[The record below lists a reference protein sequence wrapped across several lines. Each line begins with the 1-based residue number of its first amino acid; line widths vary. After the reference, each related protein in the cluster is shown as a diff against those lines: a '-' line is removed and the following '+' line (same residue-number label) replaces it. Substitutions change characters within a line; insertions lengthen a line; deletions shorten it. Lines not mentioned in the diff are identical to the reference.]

1 MMISVLHPVELPSLD
16 KLLAVPASSR
26 MEWRPPES
34 TSDIDRLNKLVAYY
48 ESVNLDQI
56 QQIANYKQTQEASA
70 KSILEYEKSKKQ
82 LQKTIK
88 SLEGRMKFDKIA
100 AEGLKKKFNLLEV
113 DVRELSHSNE
123 QMNLEIDKDKSMI
136 AQLKEDLNNNRSD
149 KLKFMHENANL
160 KKQVASLTSSETD
173 ASADAVFA
181 RTDLLS
187 KLQMLDNTMS
197 HNESLQRTVAAQS
210 AEVLTLTHEK
220 HDLHEKLLAAK
231 KQVVSLEV
239 MTAEHNRTIDILQH
253 EVSRLRKELS
263 VSSHSVNVRSTA
275 LLSRSG
281 ATNPANRISTDIT
294 HCSYGTDTDGPYAL
308 SRRPQTQ
315 HGLSRERNLLSSS
328 SGSIN
333 YDLSRS
339 ASRSM
344 SRSQQRSQQR
354 KSLNDSLLLNT
365 TASTS
370 HHNLPA
376 LSESERLSAHKEY
389 SYVDLSA
396 HLQKPTESSTSAVL
410 VGGGSI
416 STHGNSLDKTMR
428 SSLMQD
434 YNEVIVAAQ
443 VGPSLR
449 ANASN
454 NTHPHAHSQVSD
466 TSHAVPAAMCS
477 PVSTPYRRPNTQQHQ
492 PSPLKPLTAQSSSA
506 RNQHSTDSA
515 TWFQQSLATTNNNSR
530 EHSAHMLE
538 SLSNIKKCYSS
549 SPSTNH
555 SRKGMNSVSKEQAGD
570 AKTNNPFVLS
580 TGGDNSMWSAEDS
593 NPNSPARVSF
603 QPSDPSK
610 KVKKAKTS
618 LSQDA
623 PNAPI
628 QPPPETN
635 NKKSMFVGAGLG
647 LKHNHALDAE
657 LSNLNKG
664 STQQILKK
672 ILGDRFD

>member
-1 MMISVLHPVELPSLD
+1 
-16 KLLAVPASSR
+16 

-113 DVRELSHSNE
+113 DVRDLSHSNE
-123 QMNLEIDKDKSMI
+123 QMNIEIDKDKSII
-136 AQLKEDLNNNRSD
+136 AQLKDDLNSNRSD

-160 KKQVASLTSSETD
+160 KKQVASLTSSETS

-181 RTDLLS
+181 RSDLLN

-210 AEVLTLTHEK
+210 AEVLALSHEK

-263 VSSHSVNVRSTA
+263 ASSHSVNVRSTA
-275 LLSRSG
+275 LLTRGG

-315 HGLSRERNLLSSS
+315 HGLSRERNILSSS

-344 SRSQQRSQQR
+344 SRSMQRSQQR
-354 KSLNDSLLLNT
+354 KSLNDSSLLNT
-365 TASTS
+365 ITSTS
-370 HHNLPA
+370 HQNLPA
-376 LSESERLSAHKEY
+376 LSESERLSTHKEY

-449 ANASN
+449 ANASSSA
-454 NTHPHAHSQVSD
+454 HPHPHSHLSD
-466 TSHAVPAAMCS
+466 SHTAPVAMCS

-492 PSPLKPLTAQSSSA
+492 SSPLKPLTAQSSSA
-506 RNQHSTDSA
+506 RNQVSSSA
-515 TWFQQSLATTNNNSR
+515 DGAAWFQQQSQALATTNNSNGSVASR
-530 EHSAHMLE
+530 AEHSAHMLE

-549 SPSTNH
+549 SPSNNQ
-555 SRKGMNSVSKEQAGD
+555 SRKGLHSVSKEHEI
-570 AKTNNPFVLS
+570 NPFTLS
-580 TGGDNSMWSAEDS
+580 TGGENSMWSAEVS
-593 NPNSPARVSF
+593 NPSSPARVSF

-610 KVKKAKTS
+610 KAKKAKAK
-618 LSQDA
+618 LNQDVHNL
-623 PNAPI
+623 PN

-647 LKHNHALDAE
+647 LKHNHTLDAE

>member
-1 MMISVLHPVELPSLD
+1 
-16 KLLAVPASSR
+16 
-26 MEWRPPES
+26 
-34 TSDIDRLNKLVAYY
+34 
-48 ESVNLDQI
+48 
-56 QQIANYKQTQEASA
+56 
-70 KSILEYEKSKKQ
+70 
-82 LQKTIK
+82 
-88 SLEGRMKFDKIA
+88 MKFDKIA

-136 AQLKEDLNNNRSD
+136 AQLKEDLNSNRSD

-210 AEVLTLTHEK
+210 AEVLTLSHEK

-263 VSSHSVNVRSTA
+263 ASSHSVNVRSTA

-344 SRSQQRSQQR
+344 SRSMQRSQQR
-354 KSLNDSLLLNT
+354 KSLNDSSLLNT
-365 TASTS
+365 TTSTS
-370 HHNLPA
+370 HHNLPT
-376 LSESERLSAHKEY
+376 LSDSERVSAHKVY

-449 ANASN
+449 ANAH
-454 NTHPHAHSQVSD
+454 NTAASHPHSHSQVPD
-466 TSHAVPAAMCS
+466 TSHAAPVAMCS

-506 RNQHSTDSA
+506 RNQHPADGA
-515 TWFQQSLATTNNNSR
+515 AWFQQSLTTNNNSLASR
-530 EHSAHMLE
+530 GEHSAHMLE

-555 SRKGMNSVSKEQAGD
+555 SRKGLSSVSKEQTEH
-570 AKTNNPFVLS
+570 AKVNHPFTLS
-580 TGGDNSMWSAEDS
+580 TGGDNSLWSAEASDL
-593 NPNSPARVSF
+593 NSPARVSF

-610 KVKKAKTS
+610 KAKKVKAL

-635 NKKSMFVGAGLG
+635 NKKSKFVGAGLG

>member
-1 MMISVLHPVELPSLD
+1 
-16 KLLAVPASSR
+16 

-34 TSDIDRLNKLVAYY
+34 TSDIERLNKLVAYY

-113 DVRELSHSNE
+113 DVRDLSHSNE
-123 QMNLEIDKDKSMI
+123 QMNIEIDKDKSMI
-136 AQLKEDLNNNRSD
+136 AQLKDDLNSNRSD

-160 KKQVASLTSSETD
+160 KKQVASLTSSETS

-181 RTDLLS
+181 RSDLLS
-187 KLQMLDNTMS
+187 KLQLLDNTLS

-210 AEVLTLTHEK
+210 AEVLALSHEK

-253 EVSRLRKELS
+253 EVSRLRKEMS
-263 VSSHSVNVRSTA
+263 ASSHSVNVRSTA
-275 LLSRSG
+275 LLTRGG

-315 HGLSRERNLLSSS
+315 HGLSRERNQLASS
-328 SGSIN
+328 SGSIH

-344 SRSQQRSQQR
+344 SRSMQRSQQR
-354 KSLNDSLLLNT
+354 SSLNDSSLLNT
-365 TASTS
+365 ITSTS
-370 HHNLPA
+370 HQNLPA
-376 LSESERLSAHKEY
+376 LSESERLSTHKEY

-416 STHGNSLDKTMR
+416 STHGKSLDKTMR

-449 ANASN
+449 ANASSSAH
-454 NTHPHAHSQVSD
+454 THPHSHVSD
-466 TSHAVPAAMCS
+466 SNTAPVAMCS
-477 PVSTPYRRPNTQQHQ
+477 PVSTPFRRPNTQQHQ

-506 RNQHSTDSA
+506 RNQGSTDGA
-515 TWFQQSLATTNNNSR
+515 AWFQQSLATTNNSVSGGAASR
-530 EHSAHMLE
+530 AEPSAHMLE

-549 SPSTNH
+549 SPSTNQ
-555 SRKGMNSVSKEQAGD
+555 SRKGLHSVSKEQAI
-570 AKTNNPFVLS
+570 NPFTLS
-580 TGGDNSMWSAEDS
+580 TGGENSIWSAEES

-610 KVKKAKTS
+610 TAKKAKAK
-618 LSQDA
+618 LVQDA
-623 PNAPI
+623 HNIPN

-635 NKKSMFVGAGLG
+635 NKKSIYVGAGLG